1 MATANYERRPKRLLS
16 YSAIMLVILLLAYAA
31 LFSRQSWEE
40 AEHEEA
46 SQLAMLADVGG
57 TVLDSYLSQLEAALQ
72 NLSKDLNGARKPL
85 DLDRA
90 FDWVSRFQT
99 RNSELESVTLI
110 RAADGQ
116 LLMTGNAPYS
126 PTLPTLEHNVSFKKL
141 RDELQKDP
149 SFAIGQ
155 PISGDIDNSW
165 VVPARY
171 GITDRAGKLTYIVS
185 ANLPINLIQR
195 YLVESPKP
203 GATTLGLFRDD
214 GYLVS
219 LYPEPAP
226 AKLDQMFGTPV
237 AAAMSDYLRANNFPR
252 SGQVEGAGSVA
263 PERVMQVMRRL
274 KHYPLTLF
282 IETPAS
288 EIKAVWWGKVRVPYF
303 LMGLML
309 VGILAVYGWSV
320 RRHKTWTQE
329 QRREA
334 IRRDYEQS
342 LRERSPNE
350 IVMFDADTLLFTYA
364 NDYALNNL
372 GYSLAELQKRTFLSL
387 HPELNIESFAALIEP
402 LRRGERE
409 SSTYQTIQA
418 RADGTTYPVEIYLQ
432 LLTSDLIH
440 ECVAIINDITALRR
454 AEENIRN
461 FNYPVDRRSRRKT
474 GPAVSA

>member
-1 MATANYERRPKRLLS
+1 MATANYEHRPKRLLS
-16 YSAIMLVILLLAYAA
+16 YSAIMLATLLLAYAA
-31 LFSRQSWEE
+31 FFSLQSWRE
-40 AEHEEA
+40 AEREKA
-46 SQLAMLADVGG
+46 SELAMLADVGG
-57 TVLDSYLSQLEAALQ
+57 TVLDAYFSQLEAALQ
-72 NLSKDLNGARKPL
+72 NLSKDLNGASKPL
-85 DLDRA
+85 DLARA
-90 FDWVSRFQT
+90 FDWVHRFQT

-110 RAADGQ
+110 RADGQ

-126 PTLPTLEHNVSFKKL
+126 RTLPTLAHNLSFKKL

-165 VVPARY
+165 VIPARY
-171 GITDRAGKLTYIVS
+171 GITDRAGRLTYIIN
-185 ANLPINLIQR
+185 ANLPVNLIQR

-203 GATTLGLFRDD
+203 GATTLGLMRDD

-219 LYPEPAP
+219 LYPAPDPAQWN
-226 AKLDQMFGTPV
+226 QMFGKPV

-252 SGQVEGAGSVA
+252 SGQIEGAGSA
-263 PERVMQVMRRL
+263 AAERVMQVMRRL

-282 IETPAS
+282 IETPTS
-288 EIKAVWWGKVRVPYF
+288 DVKAVWWRKVRVPYF
-303 LMGLML
+303 LMALML
-309 VGILAVYGWSV
+309 AGILAGYGWSI
-320 RRHKTWTQE
+320 RRHKTWSQE

-372 GYSLAELQKRTFLSL
+372 GYSLEELQKRTFLSL
-387 HPELNIESFAALIEP
+387 HPELNIDSFAALIEP
-402 LRRGERE
+402 LRRGEQE
-409 SSTYQTIQA
+409 SATYQTIQA
-418 RADGTTYPVEIYLQ
+418 RANGSTYPVEIYLQ
-432 LLTSDLIH
+432 LLTSDLIS
-440 ECVAIINDITALRR
+440 ECVAIINDITALRQ

-461 FNYPVDRRSRRKT
+461 FNYPLERRSGRKT
-474 GPAVSA
+474 DRAASA